1 MSDGFLPYG
10 RQWIDDDDIAAVTAC
25 LTSDFLTTGP
35 RVDAFENAFAQAVSA
50 PHALSCHS
58 ATAGLHL
65 AYDAL
70 ELGPGDCAI
79 VPALTFVATA
89 NAARYCGA
97 DVVIADVDPETGLMT
112 PDTLAEALQR
122 SRGRAKLVAP
132 VHLAGVACDMPA
144 LSALARDH
152 GLSVVE
158 DASHAVGSLDEMGAP
173 VGACPHS
180 DAAVFSFHPVKTLA
194 CGEGGMVTTRNPE
207 TADRIAHA
215 RSHGVVREPGRF
227 ERADGQAEPWWYEMQ
242 ALGWNYRMPDINAAL
257 GLSQLNK
264 LSRFAQRRRLLAQL
278 YDEALSGLAPLVLP
292 PVGRESVDPCRHL
305 YNVRIDFDAA
315 GQSRADVMD
324 ALRAC
329 GVGTQVHYIPVH
341 HHPYYIAL
349 YGQQALPGAERFYA
363 RTLSLPLYPAMSD
376 ADPHRVVS
384 ALRSVLGL

>member
-35 RVDAFENAFAQAVSA
+35 RVDAFESAFAQAVAA

-70 ELGPGDCAI
+70 GLGPGDCAI

-97 DVVIADVDPETGLMT
+97 DVVIADVDPDTGLMS
-112 PDTLAEALQR
+112 PDTLAEALERAQ
-122 SRGRAKLVAP
+122 GRARLIAP

-158 DASHAVGSLDEMGAP
+158 DASHAVGSLDETGVP
-173 VGACPHS
+173 VGACPYS
-180 DAAVFSFHPVKTLA
+180 DAAIFSFHPVKTLA

-207 TADRIAHA
+207 IADRVAHA

-227 ERADGQAEPWWYEMQ
+227 ERSAGTAEPWWYEMQ

-264 LSRFAQRRRLLAQL
+264 LSRFAQRRRSLAQL
-278 YDEALSGLAPLVLP
+278 YEEALSELAPLVQP
-292 PVGRESVDPCRHL
+292 PAGRAGVDPCRHL
-305 YNVRIDFDAA
+305 YNVRIDFIAA
-315 GQSRADVMD
+315 GQSRADVMT
-324 ALRAC
+324 ALKDH
-329 GVGTQVHYIPVH
+329 GIGTQVHYIPVH
-341 HHPYYIAL
+341 HHPYYTAL
-349 YGQQALPGAERFYA
+349 YGEQALPGAERHYA

-376 ADPHRVVS
+376 EDPMRVVS
-384 ALRSVLGL
+384 ALRTVLGL

>member
-1 MSDGFLPYG
+1 
-10 RQWIDDDDIAAVTAC
+10 
-25 LTSDFLTTGP
+25 
-35 RVDAFENAFAQAVSA
+35 
-50 PHALSCHS
+50 
-58 ATAGLHL
+58 LHL